1 MFASSRDETPG
12 MRVTPMDPR
21 PTRTALSIADRSSR
35 AQRQNI
41 VTFVRVGRH
50 HVTVRSHVAYENP
63 YAVVESSPY
72 FEQETQSRNERCGG
86 IAKRLKNA
94 CSYLTD
100 AEFVVLVDKIA
111 NVQLVAERALAA
123 KACLA

>member
-1 MFASSRDETPG
+1 MKVSTP
-12 MRVTPMDPR
+12 
-21 PTRTALSIADRSSR
+21 
-35 AQRQNI
+35 
-41 VTFVRVGRH
+41 
-50 HVTVRSHVAYENP
+50 VA
-63 YAVVESSPY
+63 ASSPY
-72 FEQETQSRNERCGG
+72 FERETKARNEKVRSS

-123 KACLA
+123 KAYAPA